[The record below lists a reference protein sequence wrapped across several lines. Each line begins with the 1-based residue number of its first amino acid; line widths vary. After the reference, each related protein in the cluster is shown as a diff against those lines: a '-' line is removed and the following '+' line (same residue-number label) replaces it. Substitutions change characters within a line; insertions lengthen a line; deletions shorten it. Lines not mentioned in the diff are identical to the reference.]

1 MERRSILILDYT
13 PNNEPSEG
21 RLLKEFS
28 RVLNLSLLKQ
38 KAPKL
43 LTYTSVIFEN
53 CRGEGTFARDGKAH

>member
-38 KAPKL
+38 KAPK
-43 LTYTSVIFEN
+43 VINLHFSN
-53 CRGEGTFARDGKAH
+53 I